1 MPSRIREIQRDIK
14 SGALTAAMY
23 AEKCLE
29 ITRARDGEIKA
40 FVDVDPALVKMQTSG
55 AGENGPLAS
64 IPIAIKDNLCTL
76 GLRTRCGSRI
86 LGDFRSPADATAVQR
101 LRDSG
106 ALIFGK
112 TNLDEFGMGS
122 STEHSAFGPTRNPL
136 DLERVPGGSSGG
148 SAAAVAAGMV
158 PVALGS
164 DTGGSVRQ
172 PAAFCGI
179 VGLKPTY
186 GRVSR
191 SGLVAFAS
199 SLDQI
204 GICSQTVEDAAI
216 VLESIAGKDQA
227 DSTSSPVAVDH
238 YSERLSEGIDGARC
252 GVIAEAVEMLDE
264 QARAGFDRAVAVLRK
279 GGALIEQI
287 SIPSLKSAIAVYYI
301 IANAEASANLSRFDG
316 IRFGVRVEGESLR
329 STYVESR
336 TAGFGPEVKRRIML
350 GTFALSSG
358 YYDAYYGRAQKVRQM
373 MSAEFASAFARV
385 EFLLTPTTPSSAFRL
400 GEKAANPLSMYL
412 SDIFTVPANLVGIP
426 AIAIPSGPDERGLPL
441 SLQIMTSHFAEARL
455 LQCASYFESQSEY
468 HQDLQNLNSK
478 FRIKREE

>member
-1 MPSRIREIQRDIK
+1 VKRPRGIREIRDHI
-14 SGALTAAMY
+14 SGGKLTASAY
-23 AEKCLE
+23 AEQCLE
-29 ITRARDGEIKA
+29 RVRARDGEIRA
-40 FVDVDPALVKMQTSG
+40 FVEVDPVSVMEQARAADTD
-55 AGENGPLAS
+55 GPLAS
-64 IPIAIKDNLCTL
+64 IPVAIKDNLCTA

-86 LGDFRSPADATAVQR
+86 LGDFRPPADATAVQR
-101 LRDSG
+101 LRSSG
-106 ALIFGK
+106 AVIFGK
-112 TNLDEFGMGS
+112 TNLDEFAMGS
-122 STEHSAFGPTRNPL
+122 STEHSAFGPTRNPW
-136 DLERVPGGSSGG
+136 DLARVPGGSSGG

-204 GICSQTVEDAAI
+204 GICSRTVEDSAR
-216 VLESIAGKDQA
+216 VLEVIAGRDEA
-227 DSTSSPVAVDH
+227 DSTSSPVPVDR
-238 YSERLSEGIDGARC
+238 YSEGLLRGIEGARC
-252 GVIAEAVEMLDE
+252 GVVSEAVEMLDRE
-264 QARAGFDRAVAVLRK
+264 TKANFERAVSVLRK
-279 GGALIEQI
+279 GGAVIEGV
-287 SIPSLKSAIAVYYI
+287 SIPSLKYAIAVYYI

-316 IRFGVRVEGESLR
+316 IRFGVRAGADTLR

-358 YYDAYYGRAQKVRQM
+358 YYHAYYGRAQKVRQM
-373 MSAEFASAFARV
+373 MSADFARAFEKV
-385 EFLLTPTTPSSAFRL
+385 GFLLTPTTPSSAFRI
-400 GEKAANPLSMYL
+400 GEKAADPLSMYL

-426 AIAIPSGPDERGLPL
+426 AIAVPSGLDDQGLPL
-441 SLQIMTSHFAEARL
+441 SLQIMAPHFEEGGL
-455 LQCASYFESQSEY
+455 LRCAAYFESQTEY
-468 HQDLQNLNSK
+468 H
-478 FRIKREE
+478 REGEP

>member
-1 MPSRIREIQRDIK
+1 MSRPGIRQIRREIA
-14 SGALTAAMY
+14 SGTLTAAGY
-23 AEKCLE
+23 AQQCLD
-29 ITRARDGEIKA
+29 TVRAKDGEIRA
-40 FVDVDPALVKMQTSG
+40 FVEVDPSSVMEQVGSAEG
-55 AGENGPLAS
+55 NGPLTA
-64 IPIAIKDNLCTL
+64 IPVAIKDNLCTI

-86 LGDFRSPADATAVQR
+86 LGDFRSPTDATAVER
-101 LRDSG
+101 LRRSG
-106 ALIFGK
+106 AVIFGK
-112 TNLDEFGMGS
+112 TNLDEFAMGS

-216 VLESIAGKDQA
+216 VLECIAGRDAA
-227 DSTSSPVAVDH
+227 DSTSSPLAVDR
-238 YSERLSEGIDGARC
+238 YSEALWQGIAGARC
-252 GVIAEAVEMLDE
+252 GVIAEAVDMLD
-264 QARAGFDRAVAVLRK
+264 ARTRAHFDHAVEVLRT
-279 GGALIEQI
+279 GGAVIEQV

-336 TAGFGPEVKRRIML
+336 SAGFGPEVKRRIML
-350 GTFALSSG
+350 GTFALSAG
-358 YYDAYYGRAQKVRQM
+358 YYDAYYGRAQRVRQM
-373 MSAEFASAFARV
+373 MSAEFAQAFEQV
-385 EFLLTPTTPSSAFRL
+385 EFLLTPTTPTSAFRI
-400 GEKAANPLSMYL
+400 GEKAADPLSMYL

-426 AIAIPSGPDERGLPL
+426 AIAVPSGLDDRGLPL
-441 SLQIMTSHFAEARL
+441 SLQIMASHFAESAL
-455 LQCASYFESQSEY
+455 LRCAAFFEGQTEY
-468 HQDLQNLNSK
+468 H
-478 FRIKREE
+478 REE